1 MRIAERLHLVM
12 SGGLGLDLTDPLDCN
27 VYVVGSSE
35 GWLMFDAGAGRNVD
49 EVLAGLPAEG
59 VDPSGMEALFLTHGH
74 ADHSAGAARIRER
87 VGLRVIAGTATAKM
101 VAGGDE
107 DAVSL
112 AGARKAGG
120 YPADFVYRACPIDQI
135 VADGETLRFGD
146 TSITA
151 IATPGHSHDHLAFLI
166 EQPGRAMLIAGDA
179 LFHGGRVG
187 VQNIYDCNV
196 PDICRSVQRLA
207 GLEYQVFLPGHD
219 QFSLRDGR
227 RHAESAMAYIRRNAC
242 PPSI

>member
-12 SGGLGLDLTDPLDCN
+12 SGSLGVDLTDPLDCN
-27 VYVVGSSE
+27 VYLVGTSE
-35 GWLMFDAGAGRNVD
+35 GWLLFDAGAGRSVNDVIS
-49 EVLAGLPAEG
+49 ALPEERI
-59 VDPSGMEALFLTHGH
+59 DPADITTLFLTHGH
-74 ADHSAGAARIRER
+74 ADHSAGAALARER
-87 VGLRVIAGTATAKM
+87 LALRVFSGDATAKM
-101 VAGGDE
+101 VSAGDE
-107 DAVSL
+107 AAISLTAARAV
-112 AGARKAGG
+112 GG

-151 IATPGHSHDHLAFLI
+151 MATPGHSHDHFAFLV
-166 EQPGRAMLIAGDA
+166 ERPDGTMLIAGDA

-187 VQNIYDCNV
+187 VQNIYDCSV

-207 GLEYQVFLPGHD
+207 DRSYEVFLPGHGP
-219 QFSLRDGR
+219 FSLRDGR
-227 RHAESAMAYIRRNAC
+227 RHADAAMEHVRRNAC